1 MPEVE
6 GPGEF
11 TLAPISPKGIEAGQL
26 APNDERLYRTI
37 NRPLLVAG
45 RLPDPGRADELVVN
59 RKAASELG
67 LGVGDRV
74 TMTAGLELFGTGESG
89 AGPSV
94 EATVVGVGD
103 GQRGVRRGRRADLW
117 PDRHPWRLGFHPAQ
131 GRKPA
136 ASDEVVLGPA
146 SAKALG
152 VHVGATM
159 QTADGRNVRIVGI
172 GLMPQ
177 TPHFSF
183 DQGAWVSDEG
193 FDSLAPPGDGAAPR
207 ERTVLVRFPK
217 GSSLEEG
224 VTGLEERFGHMFDV
238 ETSTLPQDFQY
249 LRNVRPLPRALAAFL
264 VLLGVGALGH
274 VLTST
279 VRRRRHDLAVLRA
292 LGFRPLQVAG
302 CVSWQAITVSVVAL
316 VVGIPLGI
324 AAGRWSWRWVA
335 DSTPL
340 FYAPP
345 LAGTVAVVSVPAALL
360 LANAMAALPARRAA
374 RLRPADVLR
383 AE

>member
-1 MPEVE
+1 VVGAFGLLHGIDDALVTPEHAGQVWDAELIGNQLDSPVSDVPPELETDVGVAELAALDRMDVE
-6 GPGEF
+6 FEGAGVPIYALTAVRGAWEF
-11 TLAPISPKGIEAGQL
+11 T
-26 APNDERLYRTI
+26 
-37 NRPLLVAG
+37 V
-45 RLPDPGRADELVVN
+45 
-59 RKAASELG
+59 
-67 LGVGDRV
+67 
-74 TMTAGLELFGTGESG
+74 LE
-89 AGPSV
+89 
-94 EATVVGVGD
+94 
-103 GQRGVRRGRRADLW
+103 
-117 PDRHPWRLGFHPAQ
+117 
-131 GRKPA
+131 GRKPVA
-136 ASDEVVLGPA
+136 ADEVVMGPA

-152 VHVGATM
+152 VHVGDTM
-159 QTADGRNVRIVGI
+159 RTADGRDVRIVGV
-172 GLMPQ
+172 GLLPQ

-183 DQGAWVSDEG
+183 DQGGWVSAEG
-193 FDSLAPPGDGAAPR
+193 LDSLAPPGDGEAPR
-207 ERTVLVRFPK
+207 ERTVLVRFPQ

-224 VTGLEERFGHMFDV
+224 VAGLEQRFGHVFDV
-238 ETSTLPQDFQY
+238 ESRTLPQDVQY
-249 LRNVRPLPRALAAFL
+249 LRNVRPLPKALAAFL

-279 VRRRRHDLAVLRA
+279 VRRRRRDLAVLRA

-302 CVSWQAITVSVVAL
+302 CVTWQAVTVSVVAL
-316 VVGIPLGI
+316 VIGIPLGI

-345 LAGTVAVVSVPAALL
+345 LAAAVAVVSVPAALL